1 MTRALKK
8 LTDGVVILQTVAI
21 AAAYA
26 AGAQLGFFLASMYSQ
41 VSPIWPPEGIAL
53 AALLLLGNRALPGI
67 LLGAILANYLNN
79 PNIPSAVLIGIG
91 NTGGAWLNS
100 WLIRRFAGVDLL
112 ASTAS
117 VLRFLVVIPAG
128 SALSASVGVTSLVQF
143 GFVQGEAFMDV
154 WLTWFFGEME
164 GFLIVAPLLVT
175 YSRFLTVRWE
185 LVRLLECLAF
195 LVVLCLISYISFS
208 RIYPLY
214 YLPIP
219 VIILFSL
226 RFGEFGAT
234 LGAVILSGFAVMQT
248 VGGRGPFSVYTGSG
262 TISVNST
269 LILLD
274 LFIFTVTVTSYI
286 LVAVA
291 RERQAALED
300 SIENMIAV
308 ERIKDQANRELEAR
322 VIERTRIIARQKQ
335 ELEDQIAMAQTIQM
349 ALLPDSV
356 IQIPRCIV
364 DFKYQP
370 MMKIGGD
377 FVDVRYDASSNS
389 LGLFICDVTGHGV
402 PAALVAALVKMS
414 LNDWYTNLSD
424 VSGALLRIQSN
435 LKDKMGEHFITACV
449 AHVNLTT
456 GELTTARAGHHPLI
470 VLRPDGRTESIRPR
484 GRMLM
489 AHTSPNSEVGRAQL
503 SGGDRVLLYTD
514 GLTEA
519 VNPAG
524 ELIYPEDRLFTAVSD
539 RSRDVHTLCNT
550 IFRSVL
556 DESGGEDKIE
566 DDITFLLMEYLG

>member
-1 MTRALKK
+1 MNHSRPKI
-8 LTDGVVILQTVAI
+8 DGVFVLKNIAI

-26 AGAQLGFFLASMYSQ
+26 AGAQVGFFLASMYSQ

-53 AALLLLGNRALPGI
+53 AALLLIGNRALPGI
-67 LLGAILANYLNN
+67 VAGAVLANYLNN
-79 PNIPSAVLIGIG
+79 PHLPTALLIGAG
-91 NTGGAWLNS
+91 NAGGAFLNS
-100 WLIRRFAGVDLL
+100 WLIRRFAGESILS
-112 ASTAS
+112 STGV
-117 VLRFLVVIPAG
+117 VLRFLIAIPAG
-128 SALSASVGVTSLVQF
+128 SALSATVGVTALSIF
-143 GFVQGEAFMDV
+143 SFVAPGTYVDM
-154 WLTWFFGEME
+154 WLTWFFGEMQ

-175 YSRFLTVRWE
+175 YAKFLSVRWE
-185 LVRLLECLAF
+185 LVRLLEGIAF
-195 LVVLCLISYISFS
+195 ILLLCVVSYISFS
-208 RIYPLY
+208 RVYPLY

-219 VIILFSL
+219 VIILFAL

-234 LGAVILSGFAVMQT
+234 LGSVVLSGFAVMQT

-262 TISVNST
+262 TISINST

-274 LFIFTVTVTSYI
+274 LFIFTVTVTAYI

-335 ELEDQIAMAQTIQM
+335 ELEDQIAMAQTIQK
-349 ALLPDSV
+349 ALLPDPV
-356 IQIPRCIV
+356 LQIPRCIV

-377 FVDVRYDASSNS
+377 FVDVRYDAGSNS

-402 PAALVAALVKMS
+402 PAALVASLVKMS
-414 LNDWYTNLSD
+414 LNEWYAHLSD
-424 VSGALLRIQSN
+424 VGGALLRIQAN
-435 LKDKMGEHFITACV
+435 LRDKMGEHFITACV
-449 AHVNLTT
+449 AHINLLT
-456 GELTTARAGHHPLI
+456 GELSTARAGHHPLV
-470 VLRPDGRTESIRPR
+470 VLHKDGSSESVRPR

-489 AHTSPNSEVGRAQL
+489 AHTAPNSEVARLRL
-503 SGGDRVLLYTD
+503 SPGDRILLYTD

-519 VNPAG
+519 LNTEG
-524 ELIYPEDRLFTAVSD
+524 HLIYPEDRLFSAAAD
-539 RSRDVHTLCNT
+539 RSRDVRGLCET

-556 DESGGEDKIE
+556 DELGGEDRIE
-566 DDITFLLMEYLG
+566 DDITFLLMEYTGV

>member
-1 MTRALKK
+1 MTILRKAF
-8 LTDGVVILQTVAI
+8 DGFVILQTIAI

-53 AALLLLGNRALPGI
+53 AAMLLIGNRALPGVLI
-67 LLGAILANYLNN
+67 GAVLANYLNN
-79 PNIPSAVLIGIG
+79 PNIPSAALIGIG
-91 NTGGAWLNS
+91 NTGGAFLNA
-100 WLIRRFAGVDLL
+100 WLIRRFAGIDIL
-112 ASTAS
+112 ASTSS
-117 VLRFLVVIPAG
+117 VLRFLLAIPAG

-143 GFVQGEAFMDV
+143 GFVESAAYVDV
-154 WLTWFFGEME
+154 WLTWFFGEMQ
-164 GFLIVAPLLVT
+164 GFLIVGPLLLT
-175 YSRFLTVRWE
+175 YSKFLTVRWE
-185 LVRLLECLAF
+185 LVRLLECVAF
-195 LVVLCLISYISFS
+195 LVLLCLVSYTSFS

-219 VIILFSL
+219 VIILFAL

-234 LGAVILSGFAVMQT
+234 LGSVILSSFAVMQT
-248 VGGRGPFSVYTGSG
+248 VGGQGPFSVYTGSG

-274 LFIFTVTVTSYI
+274 LFIFTVTVTAYI

-335 ELEDQIAMAQTIQM
+335 ELEDQMVMAQTIQN
-349 ALLPDSV
+349 ALLPDPV
-356 IQIPRCIV
+356 LQFPRCII

-377 FVDVRYDASSNS
+377 FVDVKYDASTNS

-414 LNDWYTNLSD
+414 LNEWYANLSD
-424 VSGALLRIQSN
+424 VGGALLRIQSN

-449 AHVNLTT
+449 AHVNLMT
-456 GELTTARAGHHPLI
+456 GELSTARAGHHPLV
-470 VLRPDGRTESIRPR
+470 VLHRDGSSESIRPR

-489 AHTSPNSEVGRAQL
+489 AHTSPNSEVARL
-503 SGGDRVLLYTD
+503 SLVTGDRILLYTD

-524 ELIYPEDRLFTAVSD
+524 ELIYPEERLIAVVSD
-539 RSRDVHTLCNT
+539 RSRDVRGLCNT

-556 DESGGEDKIE
+556 EESGGEDRIE
-566 DDITFLLMEYLG
+566 DDITFLLMEYTGA